1 MEEEKDNKS
10 NSGQFEEVDDG
21 DNSIEIKLLRDLL
34 IYSPNEIKNQ
44 EEDRKKIEDE
54 KLQKEKEEE
63 EERKK
68 KEEEEKIKKEKEEEE
83 ERKKKEEEEK

>member
-44 EEDRKKIEDE
+44 EEYRKKIEDE
-54 KLQKEKEEE
+54 KL
-63 EERKK
+63 
-68 KEEEEKIKKEKEEEE
+68 
-83 ERKKKEEEEK
+83 